1 MRFEQLPPLSLY
13 IHYPWCEKK
22 CPYCDFNSHESVE
35 RPERAY
41 VEALLEDLN
50 RDLHYVQGRV
60 VETLF
65 IGGGTPSLVAPENLK
80 LLMAGIADRLDLSP
94 NLEATMEANPGS
106 AESEKFESF
115 HSAGINR
122 LSLGVQSFQ
131 DSQLEKLGRIHNSD
145 QAHDAIELAKKAGF
159 GNFNLDL
166 MHGLPGQSVESAC
179 QDIEAALSHQP
190 SHLSW
195 YQLTIEPNTV
205 FHSKPPRLPIE
216 DTLADIQHGGEKL
229 LSDAGFK
236 QYEVSA
242 YHQSDLTC
250 RHNLNYWN
258 FGDYLGI
265 GAGAHG
271 KVTLSNGEIVRYSK
285 RKQPGEYL
293 GNSETSFHSQT
304 RVLLPQDI
312 PGEFMMNAL
321 RLTTGFSF
329 EQFEAMTGLPIQS
342 IQAVLDKLLDKK
354 LLQREGEQFN
364 TTELGANFLDS
375 VTADFLADQVLGDS
389 LEH

>member
-1 MRFEQLPPLSLY
+1 MPFDKLPPLSLY

-22 CPYCDFNSHESVE
+22 CPYCDFNSHEKAE

-41 VEALLEDLN
+41 IDALLLDLD
-50 RDLHYVQGRV
+50 RDLHYVQGRA

-65 IGGGTPSLVAPENLK
+65 IGGGTPSLIAPENLQR
-80 LLMAGIADRLDLSP
+80 LMTGIADRLDFSS

-106 AESEKFESF
+106 AESEKFEKF
-115 HSAGINR
+115 RSAGINR

-131 DSQLEKLGRIHNSD
+131 NLQLEKLGRVHNSD
-145 QAHDAIELAKKAGF
+145 QAHNAIELAKKAGF
-159 GNFNLDL
+159 NNFNLDL
-166 MHGLPGQSVESAC
+166 MHGLPRQSVENAC
-179 QDIEAALSHQP
+179 QDIKTALSHQP
-190 SHLSW
+190 THLSW

-205 FHSKPPRLPIE
+205 FHSTPPLLPVE
-216 DTLADIQHGGEKL
+216 DTLADIQHGGETF
-229 LSDAGFK
+229 LSDAGYQ

-271 KVTLSNGEIVRYSK
+271 KVTLGNGEIVRYAK
-285 RKQPGEYL
+285 RKQPGEYI
-293 GNSETSFHSQT
+293 GSSEISFHSQT
-304 RVLLPQDI
+304 RVLRPQDI

-321 RLTTGFSF
+321 RLNAGFSLERF
-329 EQFEAMTGLPIQS
+329 KTMTGLPIQS
-342 IQAVLDKLLDKK
+342 VQSVLDKLLNKK
-354 LLQREGEQFN
+354 LLQRKGEQIS
-364 TTELGANFLDS
+364 TTQLGANFLDS
-375 VTADFLADQVLGDS
+375 VTAEFLAD
-389 LEH
+389 